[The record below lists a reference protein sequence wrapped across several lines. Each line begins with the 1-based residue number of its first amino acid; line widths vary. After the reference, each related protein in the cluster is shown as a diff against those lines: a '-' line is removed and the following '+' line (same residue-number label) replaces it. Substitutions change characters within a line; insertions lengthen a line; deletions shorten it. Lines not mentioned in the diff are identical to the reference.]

1 MTTEWVEGDA
11 RTRKEMRGSGPRMTP
26 SGELSPV
33 EDDFPGL
40 AAEHGLEAFDIVSD
54 REMAIAVLVGG
65 MSLVTQM
72 SAGVMGWRSSHRR
85 SVVAQPLFRHDPKWR
100 LDKSPTL

>member
-1 MTTEWVEGDA
+1 
-11 RTRKEMRGSGPRMTP
+11 MTP

-72 SAGVMGWRSSHRR
+72 SASVMGLAIQSSAKRSGAAL
-85 SVVAQPLFRHDPKWR
+85 VPA
-100 LDKSPTL
+100 